1 MKSLLPEPRFLNLEY
16 LFDQILALLRFL
28 LWLFEK
34 IIIFLLNLDVKAFF
48 FALAALTVVFMG
60 VIARRL
66 VKLNRKKNI
75 RSSIKFKDEELVP
88 GGRSGKWKE
97 INKKMESAKQE
108 DWKTAIVMADA
119 IMDDIFASIGFKEE
133 GLGEKLKNVEPSDF
147 DSLQAVW
154 DGYKTRV
161 RIDKEGVSFSITK
174 EEAKETLAKY
184 EKGLK
189 ELKYL

>member
-34 IIIFLLNLDVKAFF
+34 IITFLLNLDIRVFF
-48 FALAALTVVFMG
+48 FVLAALIVVFMG
-60 VIARRL
+60 VIARGL
-66 VKLNRKKNI
+66 IKLNRKKNI
-75 RSSIKFKDEELVP
+75 RSSIKFKDEELMP
-88 GGRSGKWKE
+88 GGRSDKWKE
-97 INKKMESAKQE
+97 INKKMESAEPE
-108 DWKTAIVMADA
+108 DWKTAIVMADD
-119 IMDDIFASIGFKEE
+119 ILNSIFASIGFKEE
-133 GLGEKLKNVEPSDF
+133 SLGEKLKNVEPSDF
-147 DSLQAVW
+147 DSLQSVW
-154 DGYKTRV
+154 EGYKIRA
-161 RIDKEGVSFSITK
+161 RIEKEGTSFSITK